1 MPSQNLQQSIRISI
15 IVLVAFLLRRS
26 FDLRRRQ
33 HVAFESRLLQL
44 VAKNETV
51 SRRLVDDHYF
61 CVASCLPPLFQ
72 IFDHLSSAGSSRRET
87 FSLGRFSIQRDLV
100 YKRLVMRITSNE
112 NVVQA
117 SSPYWCLWFLK
128 KLSSKRTFLFYQ
140 TPWELAFPLLHGELL
155 EGGERLA
162 AATLPLQP
170 LRTRGKKWSG
180 CIHQR

>member
-117 SSPYWCLWFLK
+117 SSPYWCLWFFEETFFKANVSFLPDPMGTRFP
-128 KLSSKRTFLFYQ
+128 SST
-140 TPWELAFPLLHGELL
+140 W
-155 EGGERLA
+155 
-162 AATLPLQP
+162 
-170 LRTRGKKWSG
+170 
-180 CIHQR
+180 

>member
-51 SRRLVDDHYF
+51 SRGLVDDHYF

-72 IFDHLSSAGSSRRET
+72 IFDHLSRPARVAAKLFLSAGS
-87 FSLGRFSIQRDLV
+87 RFSAILF
-100 YKRLVMRITSNE
+100 TS
-112 NVVQA
+112 V
-117 SSPYWCLWFLK
+117 
-128 KLSSKRTFLFYQ
+128 
-140 TPWELAFPLLHGELL
+140 
-155 EGGERLA
+155 
-162 AATLPLQP
+162 
-170 LRTRGKKWSG
+170 
-180 CIHQR
+180 